1 MKKLNLEVIFGA
13 KDGLSPAL
21 KHMIGGSK
29 AAASALDK
37 TVKQLTKL
45 KIDQRNIESYK
56 KFRNELDQTTGELNR
71 YKQTISEL
79 KRQSDMGP
87 LTKKQTRELEKSQ
100 KALERL
106 NGAYDQQSR
115 KLTETV
121 QKMHQAGMSVDSL
134 AQDESNLKDKI
145 LLTTSAYAKQK
156 QAIERINTAQE
167 QYQKTQNRLQT
178 INNVAGKGMLFAGAS
193 AAATTVPVKLAIDFE
208 SAMAD
213 VKKVVDFGD
222 QPTAAAAGLKA
233 MSDEVV
239 RMSTYLPMAAKD
251 IASIVAAGG
260 QSGIAKGELTQFA
273 EDAVKMGVAFDTTA
287 QEAGQ
292 SMAEMRT
299 AFRLSQ
305 NEVVTLADKINY
317 LGNNTPAAAKSI
329 MDIVQRIGPLGEVG
343 GYASGSIAALG
354 ATLKGMGVQEEI
366 AATGIKNMMLALVS
380 GESATKSQKA
390 VWADLGMD
398 YVQVAKDMQT
408 NAEDTTMKVLQS
420 ISKLDKY
427 KQASVLKELFG
438 SESLSAIA
446 PLLTNMDSLQKNL
459 SMVGDK
465 TKYAGSMNAE
475 YAARAATTANNLQLL
490 KNNMSAIGITVGNI
504 LLPALN
510 MLVENARGVLGYVQA
525 WAKENP
531 TLASTLVKVAVGA
544 VALVGSVSAIALALT
559 TIIGPLAFL
568 KMSLVSLSGGV
579 GLFSG
584 LLKALILPMKMMGTV
599 FLFVGKAMLANPMV
613 LAITAIVAAVAGA
626 VYLIYKNWEPIKTFF
641 SGVWNAVKNAFSSGV
656 NFIKTVIQS
665 IDTVFAE
672 NPILNLLLPVIGIP
686 RMIIANWSSISAF
699 FSQIWMAVT
708 TVISTY
714 VNQIYTIVS
723 AGFNTAKSF
732 ISGIWN
738 SIKNV
743 VAVAWKG
750 LCNVFLAISPLP
762 YITSAFNVVFT
773 FLSGLYARMRSIGS
787 NIIQGLID
795 GIKSGFEKLKS
806 VWTTINGYMPDFMR
820 KKMDIHSPSRV
831 MAGLG
836 GHIMGGIGMG
846 LEQGFPYLKDK
857 FNQVLNVFNPDTQ
870 AAIKKVDVAPAMAK
884 IRSTSSAQLSQ
895 GRSQGDVVAQGDTIT
910 MHIHAQ
916 PGQSVQQIA
925 QVVANMLDQRQRQ
938 KMQRVRDSYHDSE

>member
-115 KLTETV
+115 KLIETV

-178 INNVAGKGMLFAGAS
+178 INNVAGKGILFAGAS

-390 VWADLGMD
+390 VWADLGMN

-510 MLVENARGVLGYVQA
+510 MLVENARDVLGYVQA

-544 VALVGSVSAIALALT
+544 VALVGGVSAIALALT

-626 VYLIYKNWEPIKTFF
+626 VYLIYKNWEPIKGFF
-641 SGVWNAVKNAFSSGV
+641 VGIWST
-656 NFIKTVIQS
+656 IKTAFNGGIKGVSALIINWS
-665 IDTVFAE
+665 PVGLFYMAFAKVMSWFGID
-672 NPILNLLLPVIGIP
+672 LPSKFTGFGS
-686 RMIIANWSSISAF
+686 MIID
-699 FSQIWMAVT
+699 
-708 TVISTY
+708 
-714 VNQIYTIVS
+714 
-723 AGFNTAKSF
+723 
-732 ISGIWN
+732 
-738 SIKNV
+738 
-743 VAVAWKG
+743 
-750 LCNVFLAISPLP
+750 
-762 YITSAFNVVFT
+762 
-773 FLSGLYARMRSIGS
+773 
-787 NIIQGLID
+787 GLIK
-795 GIKSGFEKLKS
+795 GIKTGFEKLKGL
-806 VWTTINGYMPDFMR
+806 WATINSYMPSFMQR
-820 KKMDIHSPSRV
+820 SMDIHSPSRV

-836 GHIMGGIGMG
+836 GHIMGGLRLG
-846 LEQGFPYLKDK
+846 LQQGFPELKTK
-857 FNQVLNVFNPDTQ
+857 FADVLGIFNPNISGLIQ
-870 AAIKKVDVAPAMAK
+870 KINVAPALSK
-884 IRSTSSAQLSQ
+884 IRNTHALPSGSN
-895 GRSQGDVVAQGDTIT
+895 RGDIVIQGDTIT
-910 MHIHAQ
+910 MHIHTQ

-925 QVVANMLDQRQRQ
+925 QVVNQMLSQREHQ
-938 KMQRVRDSYHDSE
+938 KLARARNSFMDIE